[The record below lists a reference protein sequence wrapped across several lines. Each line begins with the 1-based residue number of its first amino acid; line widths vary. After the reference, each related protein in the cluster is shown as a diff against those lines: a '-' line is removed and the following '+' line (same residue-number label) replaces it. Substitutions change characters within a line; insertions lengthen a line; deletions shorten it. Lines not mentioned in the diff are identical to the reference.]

1 MSESPP
7 TIPLS
12 QVKLHILLIDQYPKF
27 MDLFREP
34 DMALSLVLGPS
45 LLLA

>member
-1 MSESPP
+1 MSESQP

-12 QVKLHILLIDQYPKF
+12 QVKLNMLLIDQYPKL
-27 MDLFREP
+27 MVLFREP
-34 DMALSLVLGPS
+34 DMALSLVLGHS